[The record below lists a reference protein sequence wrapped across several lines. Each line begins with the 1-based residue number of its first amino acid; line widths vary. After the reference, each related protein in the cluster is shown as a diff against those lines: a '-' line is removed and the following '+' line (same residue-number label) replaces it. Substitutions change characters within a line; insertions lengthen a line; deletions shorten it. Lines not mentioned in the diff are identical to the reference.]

1 MPTPSIVPI
10 ARIIP
15 IIPIIVALV
24 TGVLVGGCGGEGAS
38 AEPDA
43 DTDDPGATW
52 HTALSGLDSALLSVW
67 GGGHDDLWFVG
78 ADRRDGK
85 GPMVV
90 HGGPGRTFRRLDLRA
105 VDELGGHLWWV
116 HGDTSAVWT
125 VGDGGRAFRF
135 DRVSQTWSRVET
147 GTTATLYGVW
157 GAPGDGGAVWAVGGH
172 VLPAV
177 GPPVVVRLTAD
188 GGEVVA
194 DLPEEVL
201 GQGTFFKVWGKSKD
215 DVWVVGEQGRVV
227 HFDGSGWKVVPLGA
241 APRLVTV
248 HGAGD
253 ELVLVG
259 GSTQAVILERAAPAS
274 MEFVDRSPSGETL
287 LSGVFVGDDG
297 QALAVG
303 MVGLVMRREASGGTW
318 SRMAGQTLTKDWH
331 AVWRDGRGDWW
342 VVGGNLL
349 SASRFDEGA
358 ILRFGPARSDL
369 PTGGLVDLDPV
380 RPDDGPEVS
389 EVEVVE
395 VGPEPEEVEEVEVAE
410 VEPEV
415 EVDVEVVEDVDT
427 SEVVTPGQLELGTLA
442 PGSGEFI
449 PVVDGQKMPL
459 VHGPQGGFHVEGI
472 LRFAADT
479 TIDPLES
486 AVELSVWVEGQIR
499 GRFKTG
505 RYPVPRAADGVY
517 QTYLVFAIFCEDP
530 PPGDCFIPLWDSSAF
545 DGKTAMI
552 KATVT
557 PTGGAT
563 LEREWVVTLEDTL

>member
-1 MPTPSIVPI
+1 MSTLSIVPI
-10 ARIIP
+10 APFIP
-15 IIPIIVALV
+15 IIGALL
-24 TGVLVGGCGGEGAS
+24 TSVLLGGCGGEGAS

-43 DTDDPGATW
+43 DTHDPGATW
-52 HTALSGLDSALLSVW
+52 HTVLSGLDSALLSAW

-78 ADRRDGK
+78 ADKRDGK

-90 HGGPGRTFRRLDLRA
+90 HGMAGGPGRTFRRVDLRP

-116 HGDTSAVWT
+116 HGDASAVWT

-157 GAPGDGGAVWAVGGH
+157 GTPGDGGAVWAVGGH

-177 GPPVVVRLTAD
+177 GPPVVVRLTPD

-194 DLPEEVL
+194 DLPEEVM
-201 GQGTFFKVWGKSKD
+201 GQGTFFKVWGTSKD
-215 DVWVVGEQGRVV
+215 DVWVVGEQGRIV
-227 HFDGSGWKVVPLGA
+227 HFDGSGWKAVPLGA

-297 QALAVG
+297 QALSVG
-303 MVGLVMRREASGGTW
+303 MVGLVMHREASGAVW
-318 SRMAGQTLTKDWH
+318 SRMGGQTLTKDWH

-358 ILRFGPARSDL
+358 ILRFGPERRDL
-369 PTGGLVDLDPV
+369 PGGELLDLDPV
-380 RPDDGPEVS
+380 RPDDGPESS

-395 VGPEPEEVEEVEVAE
+395 
-410 VEPEV
+410 
-415 EVDVEVVEDVDT
+415 EVDVEVVEGGDVEVVEPDVEVVEPDAEVSDST
-427 SEVVTPGQLELGTLA
+427 EVVTPGLLELGSLA

-449 PVVDGQKMPL
+449 PIVDGQKMPL

-486 AVELSVWVEGQIR
+486 AVEMSVWVEGQIR

-545 DGKTAMI
+545 DGKSAMI

-557 PTGGAT
+557 PSGGAT

>member
-1 MPTPSIVPI
+1 MSIAFSNPF
-10 ARIIP
+10 AR
-15 IIPIIVALV
+15 ALV
-24 TGVLVGGCGGEGAS
+24 LAATLFGCGSESGT

-43 DTDDPGATW
+43 DTADPGASW

-78 ADRRDGK
+78 ADKRDGK
-85 GPMVV
+85 GPMVI
-90 HGGPGRTFRRLDLRA
+90 HGGPGRTFRRLDLRPFDN
-105 VDELGGHLWWV
+105 VGGHLWWV
-116 HGDTSAVWT
+116 HGDASAVWT

-135 DRVSQTWSRVET
+135 DRVSQTWSRIET
-147 GTTATLYGVW
+147 DTNATLYGVW
-157 GAPGDGGAVWAVGGH
+157 GAPGSGELWAVGGH

-177 GPPVVVRLTAD
+177 GPPVVVRLTPE
-188 GGEVVA
+188 GGELVA
-194 DLPEEVL
+194 ELPEEVS
-201 GQGTFFKVWGKSKD
+201 GQWTFFKVWGTGAD
-215 DVWVVGEQGRVV
+215 DVWVVGEQGRVL
-227 HFDGSGWKVVPLGA
+227 HYDGRGWKAVPLTS

-253 ELVLVG
+253 EVVLVG
-259 GSTQAVILERAAPAS
+259 GSPQAVILERAGPTGL
-274 MEFVDRSPSGETL
+274 EFTDRSPSGETL
-287 LSGVFVGDDG
+287 LSGVYVGDDG
-297 QALAVG
+297 QAMAAG
-303 MVGLVMRREASGGTW
+303 MVGLVMRRKSAGATW
-318 SRMAGQTLTKDWH
+318 SRMSGQTLTKDWH

-342 VVGGNLL
+342 LVGGNLL

-358 ILRFGPARSDL
+358 VLRFGPERQDL
-369 PTGGLVDLDPV
+369 PTGGLIDLDPV
-380 RPDDGPEVS
+380 RPDDGPESS

-395 VGPEPEEVEEVEVAE
+395 EAEVEVVEEAE
-410 VEPEV
+410 VEVV
-415 EVDVEVVEDVDT
+415 EQADVEVVEPDSDASDS
-427 SEVVTPGQLELGTLA
+427 SEVVTPGLLELGSLA
-442 PGSGEFI
+442 AGSGEFV

-472 LRFAADT
+472 LRFSAEST
-479 TIDPLES
+479 VDPLES

-505 RYPVPRAADGVY
+505 RYPVPRAGDGVY

-545 DGKTAMI
+545 DGKSALI

>member
-1 MPTPSIVPI
+1 MSIAVQTPLT
-10 ARIIP
+10 R
-15 IIPIIVALV
+15 ALV
-24 TGVLVGGCGGEGAS
+24 LAALLVGCGSESGT

-43 DTDDPGATW
+43 DANNPGATW
-52 HTALSGLDSALLSVW
+52 HTALSGLDSALLSAW

-78 ADRRDGK
+78 ADKRDGK

-90 HGGPGRTFRRLDLRA
+90 HGGPGQRFRRLDLRS
-105 VDELGGHLWWV
+105 VDPVGGHLWWV
-116 HGDTSAVWT
+116 HGDASAVWT

-135 DRVSQTWSRVET
+135 DRASQTWSRVET

-157 GAPGDGGAVWAVGGH
+157 GAPGGGALWAVGGH

-177 GPPVVVRLTAD
+177 GPPVVVRLTPD
-188 GGEVVA
+188 GGEVVTE
-194 DLPEEVL
+194 LPEEVL
-201 GQGTFFKVWGKSKD
+201 GQGTFFKVWGAAAD
-215 DVWVVGEQGRVV
+215 DVWVVGEQGRVI
-227 HFDGSGWKVVPLGA
+227 HYDGAGWKVAQLGS

-253 ELVLVG
+253 EVVLVG
-259 GSTQAVILERAAPAS
+259 GSTQAVILEREGVNEL
-274 MEFVDRSPSGETL
+274 EFRDRSPSGETL

-297 QALAVG
+297 VALAVG
-303 MVGLVMRREASGGTW
+303 MVGLVMRREGAQAPWVRTSG
-318 SRMAGQTLTKDWH
+318 QPLTRDWH

-349 SASRFDEGA
+349 SASRFDEGT
-358 ILRFGPARSDL
+358 ILRFGPARDDL
-369 PTGGLVDLDPV
+369 PVGGLVDLDPA
-380 RPDDGPEVS
+380 RPDDGPESS

-395 VGPEPEEVEEVEVAE
+395 HVEAVEV
-410 VEPEV
+410 VEH
-415 EVDVEVVEDVDT
+415 VEVVEDVDVWDGEDA
-427 SEVVTPGQLELGTLA
+427 EVGPDAENEVVAPGALEFGSVTPGT
-442 PGSGEFI
+442 GEFV
-449 PVVDGQKMPL
+449 PVFDGQSMPL
-459 VHGPQGGFHVEGI
+459 VRGPQGGFHVEGI
-472 LRFAADT
+472 LRFSADT
-479 TIDPLES
+479 TVDPLES
-486 AVELSVWVEGQIR
+486 AVELAVWVEGQIR

-530 PPGDCFIPLWDSSAF
+530 PPGDCFIPLWDASAF
-545 DGKTAMI
+545 DGKSAMI

>member
-1 MPTPSIVPI
+1 MSTLSIVPS
-10 ARIIP
+10 ARVAP
-15 IIPIIVALV
+15 IVGALFMS
-24 TGVLVGGCGGEGAS
+24 LAVGGCGGEGAS

-43 DTDDPGATW
+43 DTNDSGARW

-78 ADRRDGK
+78 ADKRDGK

-90 HGGPGRTFRRLDLRA
+90 HGMAGGPARTFRRLDLRP
-105 VDELGGHLWWV
+105 VDNVGGHLWWV
-116 HGDTSAVWT
+116 HGDASAVWT
-125 VGDGGRAFRF
+125 VGDAGRVFRF
-135 DRVSQTWSRVET
+135 DRASQTWSRIET
-147 GTTATLYGVW
+147 GTSATLYGVW
-157 GAPGDGGAVWAVGGH
+157 GAPGGGALWAVGGH

-177 GPPVVVRLTAD
+177 GPPVVVRLTAE

-201 GQGTFFKVWGKSKD
+201 GQGTFFKVWGTSND

-227 HFDGSGWKVVPLGA
+227 HYDGSGWKAVPLGA

-259 GSTQAVILERAAPAS
+259 GSTQAVILERTSPTG

-297 QALAVG
+297 QALSVG
-303 MVGLVMRREASGGTW
+303 MVGLVMHREASGAAW
-318 SRMAGQTLTKDWH
+318 SRMGGQTLTKDWH

-358 ILRFGPARSDL
+358 ILRFGPERRDL
-369 PTGGLVDLDPV
+369 PAGELLDLDPV
-380 RPDDGPEVS
+380 RPDDGPESS

-395 VGPEPEEVEEVEVAE
+395 
-410 VEPEV
+410 
-415 EVDVEVVEDVDT
+415 EVDVEVVEGGDVEVVEPDVEVVEPDAEVSDST
-427 SEVVTPGQLELGTLA
+427 EVVTPGLLELGSLA

-449 PVVDGQKMPL
+449 PIVDGQKMPL

-486 AVELSVWVEGQIR
+486 AVEMSVWVEGQIR

-545 DGKTAMI
+545 DGKSAMI

-557 PTGGAT
+557 PSGGAT